1 MHFALLALILGSIFG
16 VLATLVVWIAKGE
29 ATPAMGIIGGGAF
42 VAGFLVSLTQFW
54 YSLPTW
60 GTVIVVGLLLGGIM
74 VIVMLRLFSKS
85 FGRLGRSPE
94 KIIVLIVGIL
104 LIVTPAYFGLSAAIY
119 RGYDTARYFDTVLEF
134 PEGEL
139 PFNNIVTGDHLRVVD
154 SDLAEEIIQKSS
166 PFGSNTMIL
175 EMHVGKIYGKLM
187 WIGVIGTDSVR
198 IGTDNAERK
207 RNSIFGFVGVDLTDP
222 GADVVVVEQPF
233 TIGHYLARSKLL
245 NRIIWKFNPN
255 YRAGDNSYFSMN
267 DEDQMRLLVP
277 YSISHSLTVENVN
290 GIAMTTYLE
299 KVGGVLEFDSL
310 GNLVKD
316 HTELEDLPHYAR
328 IQCYPEN
335 WLEYN
340 INKWGRHRKGNHE
353 FQYFFT
359 TTEQLGISWYD
370 DVRVIYDANT
380 GETSQYV
387 MLTQPESESQLLR
400 GAIKANG
407 SGIFFFDWSDLQPKP
422 IDTYNAL
429 IHCATAID
437 IHPDIATTEH
447 NYRPILP
454 LLYPVRDTFQNISDY
469 AYVVPIQFEQL
480 RFGGIA
486 ITNPLD
492 TSGIETIVELA
503 EISDTVETVLIR
515 ALDRYLIMLG
525 DEGIATSNYTETLEI
540 EAITSFEQDG
550 DTIYVAYGNLTYL
563 PEGEVTPVSENQT
576 VWFTQHYLNLT
587 YWEQVLFLE
596 AGDVL
601 KLEVFYLGNVFYCR
615 SIVSI
620 N

>member
-1 MHFALLALILGSIFG
+1 
-16 VLATLVVWIAKGE
+16 
-29 ATPAMGIIGGGAF
+29 
-42 VAGFLVSLTQFW
+42 
-54 YSLPTW
+54 
-60 GTVIVVGLLLGGIM
+60 
-74 VIVMLRLFSKS
+74 
-85 FGRLGRSPE
+85 
-94 KIIVLIVGIL
+94 
-104 LIVTPAYFGLSAAIY
+104 
-119 RGYDTARYFDTVLEF
+119 
-134 PEGEL
+134 
-139 PFNNIVTGDHLRVVD
+139 
-154 SDLAEEIIQKSS
+154 
-166 PFGSNTMIL
+166 
-175 EMHVGKIYGKLM
+175 
-187 WIGVIGTDSVR
+187 
-198 IGTDNAERK
+198 
-207 RNSIFGFVGVDLTDP
+207 
-222 GADVVVVEQPF
+222 
-233 TIGHYLARSKLL
+233 
-245 NRIIWKFNPN
+245 
-255 YRAGDNSYFSMN
+255 
-267 DEDQMRLLVP
+267 
-277 YSISHSLTVENVN
+277 
-290 GIAMTTYLE
+290 
-299 KVGGVLEFDSL
+299 
-310 GNLVKD
+310 
-316 HTELEDLPHYAR
+316 
-328 IQCYPEN
+328 
-335 WLEYN
+335 
-340 INKWGRHRKGNHE
+340 
-353 FQYFFT
+353 
-359 TTEQLGISWYD
+359 
-370 DVRVIYDANT
+370 
-380 GETSQYV
+380 

-407 SGIFFFDWSDLQPKP
+407 SGIFFFDWSNLQPKP

-454 LLYPVRDTFQNISDY
+454 LLYPVRDKYQNISDY

-503 EISDTVETVLIR
+503 DISDTVETVLIR

-525 DEGIATSNYTETLEI
+525 DEGLSVSNYTETLEI

-601 KLEVFYLGNVFYCR
+601 KLEVFYLANVFYCR